1 MHGFEVFRRRLSSI
15 KKEQLL
21 LQQCNHSTLLISSR
35 HCGFDYDGDE
45 YNHDHNQY
53 HSFFL
58 NYQCLK
64 KVEIPTKR

>member
-45 YNHDHNQY
+45 YNHDHNQ
-53 HSFFL
+53 
-58 NYQCLK
+58 
-64 KVEIPTKR
+64 